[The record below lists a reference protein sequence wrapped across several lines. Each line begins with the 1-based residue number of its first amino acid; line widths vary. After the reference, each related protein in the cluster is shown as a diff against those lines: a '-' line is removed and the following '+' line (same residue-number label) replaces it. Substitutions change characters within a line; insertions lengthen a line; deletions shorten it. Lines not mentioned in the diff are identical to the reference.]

1 MAFCGI
7 RCAVSVTGVAV
18 LCSFSSFW
26 GTLRDTRPAFNQKP
40 LWLVSWIHLVAQGSG
55 PHSWNP
61 LFQEGEGTGHTGV
74 LWLL

>member
-1 MAFCGI
+1 MAFRGI

-26 GTLRDTRPAFNQKP
+26 GTLRGTSPAFSQNP

-55 PHSWNP
+55 PHSWRNE
-61 LFQEGEGTGHTGV
+61 EGEGTGRTGV